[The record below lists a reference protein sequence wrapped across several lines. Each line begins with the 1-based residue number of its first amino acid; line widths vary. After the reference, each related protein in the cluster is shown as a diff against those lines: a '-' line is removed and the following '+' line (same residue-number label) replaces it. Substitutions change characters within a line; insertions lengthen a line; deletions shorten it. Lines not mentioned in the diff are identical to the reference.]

1 MPDIRILSLV
11 KGLYGGVGRYAAMLS
26 RLNGRPGINLQTVV
40 LNHPKWLCNREDLD
54 AYDLEE
60 VRIRG
65 LVRDS
70 AWVDHCIAK
79 IQAFDPDLL
88 FVHGDCLASGLAWVL
103 QRRAGRPLPHV
114 ASYHGLYHAS
124 RANRRLVEP
133 FRNWLTPLTYRK
145 RTLAVVTVAEFCRQ
159 QLISKGVDG
168 NKITVV
174 HNGIAP
180 VPPKLE
186 PVARAAVGL
195 GRGDVVVG
203 VISRLDHVK
212 GMTYLLDAAAWVR
225 MGHPEVHVVLVGDGG
240 STGQLRR
247 QSQELGISSHVHFVG
262 YRDNA
267 SAWLDL
273 FDIFAMP
280 SLAEYHSIGLLEAMR
295 AGKAIVATDVGGNTE
310 SVRDGQ
316 EALVI
321 PARSARHLA
330 EAMTRLIEDRMLAR
344 RLSDAARRRFASCF
358 TIDHMLD
365 GTEVWLR
372 QCVRM
377 TRSRSV

>member
-1 MPDIRILSLV
+1 
-11 KGLYGGVGRYAAMLS
+11 
-26 RLNGRPGINLQTVV
+26 
-40 LNHPKWLCNREDLD
+40 
-54 AYDLEE
+54 
-60 VRIRG
+60 
-65 LVRDS
+65 
-70 AWVDHCIAK
+70 
-79 IQAFDPDLL
+79 
-88 FVHGDCLASGLAWVL
+88 
-103 QRRAGRPLPHV
+103 
-114 ASYHGLYHAS
+114 
-124 RANRRLVEP
+124 
-133 FRNWLTPLTYRK
+133 LTYRK
-145 RTLAVVTVAEFCRQ
+145 RTLAVVTVAEFCRR

-180 VPPKLE
+180 VPPRLE

-195 GRGDVVVG
+195 GSGDVVVG

-212 GMTYLLDAAAWVR
+212 GVTYLLDAAAWVR

-240 STGQLRR
+240 STGRLRR
-247 QSQELGISSHVHFVG
+247 QSQDLGISSHVHFVG
-262 YRDNA
+262 YRNNA
-267 SAWLDL
+267 LAWLDL

-330 EAMTRLIEDRMLAR
+330 EAMTRLIEDRTLAR
-344 RLSDAARRRFASCF
+344 RLSDAARRRVASRF

-365 GTEVWLR
+365 GTEAWLR

-377 TRSRSV
+377 TRPRSV